1 MILPVLMRTTMH
13 VTTIV
18 VIAVT
23 IEFDLKAG
31 KNLRISVTIEL
42 TIPITA
48 VDGVNIYFYM
58 LANNVL
64 AFMP

>member
-1 MILPVLMRTTMH
+1 MH